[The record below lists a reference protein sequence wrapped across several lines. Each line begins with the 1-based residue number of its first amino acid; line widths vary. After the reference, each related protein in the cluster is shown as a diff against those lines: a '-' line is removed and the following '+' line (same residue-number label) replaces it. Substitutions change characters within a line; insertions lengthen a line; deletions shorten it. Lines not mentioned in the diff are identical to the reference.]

1 MAQLAGLDL
10 ETRHADWTGTDFSA
24 KSRSHIS
31 IYRLGIQPPG
41 LTRPLNVRALD
52 RYWRLLSLDGGAAV
66 TYGTA
71 RA

>member
-31 IYRLGIQPPG
+31 IYRRHR
-41 LTRPLNVRALD
+41 TSWSHAPLNVRALD
-52 RYWRLLSLDGGAAV
+52 RYWRLLSLDAV
-66 TYGTA
+66 PP
-71 RA
+71 